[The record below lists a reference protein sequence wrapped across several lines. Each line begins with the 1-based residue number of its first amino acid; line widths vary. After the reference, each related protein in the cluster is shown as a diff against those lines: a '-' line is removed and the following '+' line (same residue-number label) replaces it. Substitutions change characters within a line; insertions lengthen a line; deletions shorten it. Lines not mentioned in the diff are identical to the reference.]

1 MHYNYNTAT
10 GRKFQ
15 MSSVSDVNYRVAS
28 ATVSNSD
35 KINERI
41 ASQLSDAFPAQ
52 GDVTEG
58 RFFCHDISLG
68 VL

>member
-28 ATVSNSD
+28 ATVSNSVQD
-35 KINERI
+35 KVIRLMN
-41 ASQLSDAFPAQ
+41 
-52 GDVTEG
+52 
-58 RFFCHDISLG
+58 DIENTFVPKNLMPF
-68 VL
+68 